1 MRLGEL
7 VESSAYIR
15 SLRGKSTYSVEQAL
29 QKEFGNIYY
38 NYKVV
43 YYNEQCNIIEPRM
56 TLSTKTE
63 KDYSGVDAIRMAIY
77 APKGRVYNSMAELVA
92 DLRGQSGKKD
102 YINDPNNTGAIRS
115 KAKNMNSHDLEGLQ
129 NGYR

>member
-38 NYKVV
+38 NDKVV
-43 YYNEQCNIIEPRM
+43 YYNEQCNIIELRM
-56 TLSTKTE
+56 TMSTKTE
-63 KDYSGVDAIRMAIY
+63 KA
-77 APKGRVYNSMAELVA
+77 YNS
-92 DLRGQSGKKD
+92 
-102 YINDPNNTGAIRS
+102 
-115 KAKNMNSHDLEGLQ
+115 
-129 NGYR
+129 